1 MEQIAAPSLS
11 ETTEYVVLGRCK
23 SEETVAYWKQFTD
36 MYVYRRVV
44 EKSETSGNL
53 TDVLVGT

>member
-1 MEQIAAPSLS
+1 LS